1 MSMTDQDLCSR
12 RGTGRHAVAGAMFE
26 RHATAV
32 YNHCFRHTADWAA
45 AQDLTAMVFLEIVRR
60 PGRVRFHDGSALPWL
75 LATATNLTR
84 NHARSGRRLQRALA
98 RSGEPASEPDFAG
111 EASERLDDERRMRA
125 ALDVLRQLPQRER
138 DVFAL
143 CALSGLTYEQAGFA
157 LGVPTGTIR
166 SRLSRA
172 RARLRDLT
180 ADDPRPEP
188 ELAAA
193 LPELR
198 HDD

>member
-1 MSMTDQDLCSR
+1 MSMTDQDLCR
-12 RGTGRHAVAGAMFE
+12 RPATGRHAAAGAMFE

-60 PGRVRFHDGSALPWL
+60 PGRVRFYDGSALPWL

-98 RSGEPASEPDFAG
+98 RSGAPAPEPDFAG
-111 EASERLDDERRMRA
+111 EATERLDDERRMRA
-125 ALDVLRQLPQRER
+125 ALEVLRELPQRER

-143 CALSGLTYEQAGFA
+143 CAWSGLTYEQAGFA

-180 ADDPRPEP
+180 DEDLCPEP
-188 ELAAA
+188 GLAPA
-193 LPELR
+193 LQGVR